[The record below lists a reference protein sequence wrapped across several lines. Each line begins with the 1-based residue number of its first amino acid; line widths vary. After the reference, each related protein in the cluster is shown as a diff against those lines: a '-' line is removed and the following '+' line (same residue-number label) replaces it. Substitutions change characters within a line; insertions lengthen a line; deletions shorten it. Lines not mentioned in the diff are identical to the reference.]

1 MDVSNWG
8 GLLAVVLLIAAHGL
22 LAAARSA
29 FASARRARLRQMAE
43 EGRAS
48 AALAAR
54 IAEDS
59 SRMLGTLYLGK
70 ALLAA
75 LAAAVAALALTEP
88 LAALLAQRLPALWA
102 TALALLLIVGL
113 LASLIVTLGRLLPE
127 ALAAAAPEQWTLR
140 LVWPLYVLEILL
152 WPPVRFLV
160 WISNLFSRSLGGV
173 AMSGTSL
180 ITEEEIK
187 TLVDVGE
194 EEGVIEEDEKEMIY
208 SIFEFGD
215 TRARE
220 IMVPRIDMVTLDV
233 DTPTDEVIDL
243 IVRAG
248 HSRIP
253 VYKETVDQI
262 VGMLYAKDLLACL
275 GKGKGEVQWREM
287 LRPTYFVPETKKV
300 DDLLRE
306 MQQRHTHIAIVVDE
320 YGGTAGLVTVEDILE
335 EIVGEIQDEY
345 DAEEPAFEQVGDG
358 EYVLDARMDLD
369 DVNRLLG
376 TELPTDSADTLGGLI
391 YSALGHIPTS
401 GEQLR
406 IDGLL
411 IEVLSVAGRRIRK
424 ARVRQEPVEAKD
436 EAVGS

>member
-1 MDVSNWG
+1 MEAANWG
-8 GLLAVVLLIAAHGL
+8 GLLAVIGLIAAHGL

-48 AALAAR
+48 AALTAR

-70 ALLAA
+70 ALLAV
-75 LAAAVAALALTEP
+75 LAAALAALALTEP
-88 LAALLAQRLPALWA
+88 LAALLAQRLPPAWA
-102 TALALLLIVGL
+102 TALALALIVGC
-113 LASLIVTLGRLLPE
+113 LASAIVTVGRLLPE
-127 ALAAAAPEQWTLR
+127 ALAAAAPEGWALR
-140 LVWPLYVLEILL
+140 LAWLVYALEIVL

-160 WISNLFSRSLGGV
+160 WISNLLSRSFGGV

-187 TLVDVGE
+187 TLVDAGE

-208 SIFEFGD
+208 SIFQFGD

-220 IMVPRIDMVTLDV
+220 IMVPRIDMVALDV

-253 VYKETVDQI
+253 VYEETVDHI

-275 GKGKGEVQWREM
+275 GKGEGEVQWRKI
-287 LRPTYFVPETKKV
+287 LRPAYFVPETKKV

-306 MQQRHTHIAIVVDE
+306 MQQRRTHIAVVVDE

-345 DAEEPAFEQVGDG
+345 DAEEPIFEQVAEG

-369 DVNRLLG
+369 DVNHMLG

-391 YSALGHIPTS
+391 YSILGHIPSS

-406 IDGLL
+406 IDELS
-411 IEVLSVAGRRIRK
+411 IEVLSVTGRRIRK
-424 ARVRQEPVEAKD
+424 VRVRQEPLEAED